1 MVVSKNVCMMCDGG
15 RNFCMD
21 SLNHHAIMVMTLMVS
36 SLDGHEL
43 SDRYPLLS
51 LVPLLVEDLLVVVEP
66 FFHLTRVSC

>member
-1 MVVSKNVCMMCDGG
+1 
-15 RNFCMD
+15 MD